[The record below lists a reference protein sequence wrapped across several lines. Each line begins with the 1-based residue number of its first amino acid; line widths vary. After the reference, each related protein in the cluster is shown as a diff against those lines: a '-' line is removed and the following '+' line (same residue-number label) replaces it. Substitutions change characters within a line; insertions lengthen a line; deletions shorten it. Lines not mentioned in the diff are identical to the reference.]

1 MLIPFLFYGC
11 TSKQISTAYQNTK
24 DASWVAITDEV
35 TWGSA
40 LGAAALYATYDDD
53 ITQHYIKHNIF
64 DSNIDENLR
73 TINNLTMYAS
83 ALAVEKD
90 TNEQK
95 VKRVTVDFIGS
106 ATARGTTTT
115 LNKIIKKESP
125 VGDEEYAIGS
135 HHALDPFAKS
145 ALTRRNVSDMSSPL
159 WFKYSINTVSYLSAS
174 GSAFTRVQEGGHS
187 VADQLVSASIGNFIG
202 LFFYELF
209 LKETN
214 NLQSI
219 QTSFD
224 EDKIML
230 TTRWTF

>member
-11 TSKQISTAYQNTK
+11 TSKQVSTAYQNTK

-53 ITQHYIKHNIF
+53 ITQHYMKDNIF
-64 DSNIDENLR
+64 DSKIDENLR

-95 VKRVTVDFIGS
+95 VKRVAVDLIGS
-106 ATARGTTTT
+106 STARGTTTM
-115 LNKIIKKESP
+115 LNKIIKKETP
-125 VGDEEYAIGS
+125 AGDEDYAIGS
-135 HHALDPFAKS
+135 HHSLDPFAKS

-174 GSAFTRVQEGGHS
+174 GSAFSRVQEGGHS

>member
-11 TSKQISTAYQNTK
+11 TSKQISAAYQNTK

-115 LNKIIKKESP
+115 LNKIIKKENFS
-125 VGDEEYAIGS
+125 EKI
-135 HHALDPFAKS
+135 
-145 ALTRRNVSDMSSPL
+145 RRC
-159 WFKYSINTVSYLSAS
+159 
-174 GSAFTRVQEGGHS
+174 
-187 VADQLVSASIGNFIG
+187 
-202 LFFYELF
+202 
-209 LKETN
+209 
-214 NLQSI
+214 
-219 QTSFD
+219 
-224 EDKIML
+224 
-230 TTRWTF
+230 